1 MPKAISVVSMPILTL
16 LLRSHRQ
23 GRTLVK
29 TPRSSEDWSYQL
41 QGGLEFQ
48 VSRWF
53 WRRLGWRWLRTDF
66 VSAGFTNK
74 TDLSGPF
81 VQGGVNF

>member
-1 MPKAISVVSMPILTL
+1 
-16 LLRSHRQ
+16 
-23 GRTLVK
+23 VK
-29 TPRSSEDWSYQL
+29 TPISSEDWSYQL

-53 WRRLGWRWLRTDF
+53 WAQAGWRWLRTDF

>member
-1 MPKAISVVSMPILTL
+1 LT
-16 LLRSHRQ
+16 SKIAFS
-23 GRTLVK
+23 VK
-29 TPRSSEDWSYQL
+29 TQSITRGLKTPISSEDWSYQL

-53 WRRLGWRWLRTDF
+53 CAQLGWRWRRTDF
-66 VSAGFTNK
+66 VSGGFTNK
-74 TDLSGPF
+74 TDLNGPF